1 MYVALKSKF
10 YHTFMHTHF
19 KVFSYKLNS
28 EVTVFALYGWY
39 KFYLPKAFQAF
50 IIKCLLAGPK
60 SQVVYPLNDQ
70 FIKALQASKLP
81 TLQIHIFQEAYTL
94 FNMAW

>member
-39 KFYLPKAFQAF
+39 KFYLPTAFQAF
-50 IIKCLLAGPK
+50 IITMLVGRPK
-60 SQVVYPLNDQ
+60 ESG
-70 FIKALQASKLP
+70 SLP
-81 TLQIHIFQEAYTL
+81 FK
-94 FNMAW
+94 